1 MRRYDQQIDDKIA
14 LCKFLKTPKHLH
26 LNVSLLYMLLLLI
39 FFVSLSFEKSFVR
52 IMKK

>member
-1 MRRYDQQIDDKIA
+1 
-14 LCKFLKTPKHLH
+14 
-26 LNVSLLYMLLLLI
+26 MLLLLI